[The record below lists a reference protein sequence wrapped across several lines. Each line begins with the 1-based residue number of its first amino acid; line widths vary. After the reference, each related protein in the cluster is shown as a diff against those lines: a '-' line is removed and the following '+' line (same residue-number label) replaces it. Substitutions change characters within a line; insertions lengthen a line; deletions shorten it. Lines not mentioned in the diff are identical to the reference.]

1 MPLLEVI
8 RNATP
13 TLNHTYLRLNIRLD
27 TVLRLFLVTPDIH
40 GIQNPMSKDEQH
52 CNFVLFFMVGQNIW
66 NLQVKTRDQKSI
78 HAY

>member
-1 MPLLEVI
+1 MPLSEVI

-27 TVLRLFLVTPDIH
+27 TVLRLFLVTPDVH
-40 GIQNPMSKDEQH
+40 RIQNPMSKDEQN